1 MEKHPIDQIFRD
13 KLGDFEMNP
22 SVDLLDQIQQQVA
35 YRGRVRRINQVKT
48 ILSIAAALVLVL
60 MAGWY
65 TITPEV
71 IVNNSVPSQI
81 QPNILP
87 VNPEVEKSIQVTP
100 SISNQQLALQQKQ
113 QQPAA
118 VKTGRPGKKAATTI
132 KIAPQPTVSVGSE
145 LLANEPTS
153 GELNNGVDQS
163 KQSAVSKNEK
173 KSDPSSKTNTRGAEL
188 PYFADSNF
196 SPANQEGGSAKGSW
210 GIKAELSPMFSP
222 QNQASAVGSAVTKS
236 INTVCGG
243 MIAAYKVND
252 KLSIST
258 GIRFSQM
265 KQGTHTAYALNAKSG
280 ITYLEPV
287 EKSANIAGDVSLY
300 LPSKSSIVYFNGM
313 QVSPTNAA
321 GSDISQEFKY
331 LEIPV
336 QATYKLLDNK
346 LSLGVTG
353 GISTN
358 ILVGNYASITENG
371 IKISNGNTQNL
382 RDVIYAGSAGIELG
396 YGLGKNLVLTVE
408 PRLKQYM
415 HSVSSNDQINYKPL
429 QMGIFTGI
437 TYSFQ

>member
-1 MEKHPIDQIFRD
+1 MEKHPIDQIFKD

-22 SVDLLDQIQQQVA
+22 SVGLLDQIQQQVA
-35 YRGRVRRINQVKT
+35 YQGKVRRINQLKT
-48 ILSIAAALVLVL
+48 VLSIAAALVLVL
-60 MAGWY
+60 MAGWF
-65 TITPEV
+65 TFTPDQYV
-71 IVNNSVPSQI
+71 TNSTPTQL
-81 QPNILP
+81 QPKSLP
-87 VNPEVEKSIQVTP
+87 VQPESEKLLQVSP
-100 SISNQQLALQQKQ
+100 SAGNQQLAYQQKQ
-113 QQPAA
+113 LPRAV
-118 VKTGRPGKKAATTI
+118 VKTGKSTKSAAVTITTQE
-132 KIAPQPTVSVGSE
+132 PVVSAGNE
-145 LLANEPTS
+145 LLAAEKS
-153 GELNNGVDQS
+153 AGESNIDTPQGN
-163 KQSAVSKNEK
+163 QSAAAINEK
-173 KSDPSSKTNTRGAEL
+173 KADPSTKTNTRGAEL

-196 SPANQEGGSAKGSW
+196 NPATHEGGSTKGSW

-222 QNQASAVGSAVTKS
+222 QNQGTAAGEAVTKS

-280 ITYLEPV
+280 ITYLEPI

-313 QVSPTNAA
+313 QVNPANAA

-336 QATYKLLDNK
+336 QATYKLLDSK

-358 ILVGNYASITENG
+358 ILVGNYAAITENG
-371 IKISNGNTQNL
+371 IKLSNGNTQNL
-382 RDVIYAGSAGIELG
+382 RDVIYSGSAGIELG